1 MITIK
6 PQYIKDTAGKKL
18 VVIPAKQF
26 NDLMEELEDL
36 EDIKRYD
43 AAKRRKQSFTDAE
56 TVFKKIEPKR
66 KKHV

>member
-1 MITIK
+1 M
-6 PQYIKDTAGKKL
+6 Q
-18 VVIPAKQF
+18 
-26 NDLMEELEDL
+26 ELEDL

-56 TVFKKIEPKR
+56 TLFKKIESKR